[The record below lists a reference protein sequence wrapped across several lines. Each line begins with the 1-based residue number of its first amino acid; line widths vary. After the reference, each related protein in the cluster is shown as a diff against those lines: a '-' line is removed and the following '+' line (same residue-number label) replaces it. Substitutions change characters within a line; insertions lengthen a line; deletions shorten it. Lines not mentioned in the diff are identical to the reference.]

1 MIKKENTKQPKRKMS
16 ISNLLIFVVFPFVG
30 LIFGFLFLRTEV
42 KFLYKEI
49 YQKEKE
55 VEVVQNMLEKKIV
68 MVQKLTAE
76 DRIVEIAKTKLGL
89 VRVDHRIENI
99 SIDQIQIDQIK
110 QIVDSKYE

>member
-1 MIKKENTKQPKRKMS
+1 
-16 ISNLLIFVVFPFVG
+16 
-30 LIFGFLFLRTEV
+30 
-42 KFLYKEI
+42 
-49 YQKEKE
+49 
-55 VEVVQNMLEKKIV
+55 
-68 MVQKLTAE
+68 MVQKLTTE